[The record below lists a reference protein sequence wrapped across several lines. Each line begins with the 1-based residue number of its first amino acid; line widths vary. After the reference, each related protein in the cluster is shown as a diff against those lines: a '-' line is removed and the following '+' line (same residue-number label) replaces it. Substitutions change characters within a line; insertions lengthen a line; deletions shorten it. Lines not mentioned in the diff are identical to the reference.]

1 MKRPIII
8 ILISYIVGIL
18 GGLYVNSIAFFCFI
32 MIIEIG
38 FVCIRKINNKYCRF
52 IRKLLTK
59 YVELLVFIS
68 LIFGYVYTN
77 ILEYKYDTM
86 YFSEEEI
93 QEYCIV
99 IGGKEEKEYKNLYKV
114 KIVNSKNK
122 KRNGT
127 RLYLRVDKKTDI
139 ELGDMLF
146 VKGSY
151 IEPDV
156 DRNERG
162 FNYKEYLKSIGIYGT
177 VEVDKYDVIGKEKI
191 DKFLMYTNGLKQR
204 LKSNIEQVIKKEE
217 NKNLLIAMIL
227 GDTEN
232 LTENLKED
240 FLNSNLYHI
249 LSVSG
254 GQVANIIIGIT
265 IITKAFKIHKK
276 IKDTVLI
283 IILMVFMFLTG
294 LSPSII
300 RACIMCIIS
309 LISGLILRRYDIAN
323 SLGIS
328 LLIILLNNPFSINS
342 LSVLL
347 SYFGFLGIIVLGSF
361 TIEKVNKVVKNNII
375 RYILNIIISSVA
387 AQIFIFPI
395 ILYIFGTI
403 SLTFI
408 FSNLLI
414 IPLSTIITVIGFFI
428 MICPLQIFA
437 IVEPMIEI
445 EIRVVSFFANIG
457 ISKIY
462 CVIPNIQEIIIYYV
476 MNIYLYY
483 MIRRGDMYKIKHF
496 FRKYK
501 KIMLIFMVI
510 SSIVITIYKNTPKDF
525 CINFID
531 VGQGDSTLITTQ
543 YNKKILIDGGGSE
556 FGSTFDVGEK
566 TLLPY
571 LLKKKIYKL
580 DYVIISHFDSDHV
593 GGILTILEKLNVKN
607 IIIGKQFE
615 KSENYE
621 EFIKVIQDKKMKI
634 YNVEAGQRINIDKDT
649 YIDILWPDSANVIT
663 NNILNNNSLVC
674 KVNYKETTM
683 LFTGDIEEIAEEA
696 ILNKYE
702 KSLQILKS
710 DIIKVAHHGSKTSS
724 KKELLKCIKPKIALI
739 GVGKNNKFGHP
750 SISTLNNLEEIG
762 CKIFR
767 TDDSGEIC
775 ITINRRGKIVKIK
788 EWIKSS

>member
-162 FNYKEYLKSIGIYGT
+162 FNYKEYLKTLEIYGT
-177 VEVDKYDVIGKEKI
+177 VEINHYKVIKKGRINKLILYTARLKEI
-191 DKFLMYTNGLKQR
+191 
-204 LKSNIEQVIKKEE
+204 LKSNISKVIKKEE

-227 GDTEN
+227 GDTED
-232 LTENLKED
+232 LSEELKTD
-240 FLNSNLYHI
+240 FLDSNLYHI

-254 GQVANIIIGIT
+254 GQVSNIIIGIT
-265 IITKAFKIHKK
+265 ILFRLLKIHKK
-276 IKDTVLI
+276 IMDVLCI
-283 IILMVFMFLTG
+283 VILIEFMFLTG
-294 LSPSII
+294 LTPSII

-309 LISGLILRRYDIAN
+309 LISGLIIRRYDIAN

-328 LLIILLNNPFSINS
+328 LLIILMNNPFVINS

-361 TIEKVNKVVKNNII
+361 TIKEVNKVIKNNIL
-375 RYILNIIISSVA
+375 RYILNIVISSVA

-395 ILYIFGTI
+395 ILYVFGTI

-414 IPLSTIITVIGFFI
+414 IPLSTVITIIGLFI
-428 MICPLQIFA
+428 LICPLPIFGV
-437 IVEPMIEI
+437 VEQLIEI
-445 EIRVVSFFANIG
+445 TINIVRFFSNIG

-462 CVIPNIQEIIIYYV
+462 CIIPNIKEIIIYYI
-476 MNIYLYY
+476 MSIYLYY
-483 MIRRGDMYKIKHF
+483 MLRRDYIYKIKHF

-501 KIMLIFMVI
+501 KIIVLILVI
-510 SSIVITIYKNTPKDF
+510 SIGTLFIYKNIPKDLY
-525 CINFID
+525 INFID

-571 LLKKKIYKL
+571 LLKKKIHKL

-593 GGILTILEKLNVKN
+593 GGILTILEELNVKQVL
-607 IIIGKQFE
+607 IPKQVE
-615 KSENYE
+615 YSENYN
-621 EFIKVIQDKKMKI
+621 EFLNIIKKRNIKVKIVGEGNTINLDK
-634 YNVEAGQRINIDKDT
+634 NT
-649 YIDILWPDSANVIT
+649 YLDILWPEEKQITDNV
-663 NNILNNNSLVC
+663 LNNNSMIVRLC
-674 KVNYKETTM
+674 YKSFTM
-683 LFTGDIEEIAEEA
+683 LFTGDIEEIAEQK
-696 ILNKYE
+696 LLQKYE
-702 KSLQILKS
+702 NTEKLTADIL
-710 DIIKVAHHGSKTSS
+710 KVAHHGSKSS
-724 KKELLKCIKPKIALI
+724 SITEFLEKVNPKIAVI

-750 SISTLNNLEEIG
+750 NAGVLDRLSMLRNKNI
-762 CKIFR
+762 
-767 TDDSGEIC
+767 
-775 ITINRRGKIVKIK
+775 
-788 EWIKSS
+788 

>member
-8 ILISYIVGIL
+8 ILISYIIGIL
-18 GGLYVNSIAFFCFI
+18 GGLYTNSIAFFCFT
-32 MIIEIG
+32 IILAMCLWG
-38 FVCIRKINNKYCRF
+38 IRKINNKYFRF
-52 IRKLLTK
+52 LRRFLKRYT
-59 YVELLVFIS
+59 ELLILIS
-68 LIFGYVYTN
+68 MTFGFLYTN
-77 ILEYKYDTM
+77 ILEQKYDTI
-86 YFSEEEI
+86 YEAKGEIEEH
-93 QEYCIV
+93 CIV
-99 IGGKEEKEYKNLYKV
+99 IAEKEPKEYKDLYKV
-114 KIVNSKNK
+114 KIVNSKNSA
-122 KRNGT
+122 RNGT
-127 RLYLRVDKKTDI
+127 KLYIRVNKKANI
-139 ELGDMLF
+139 EVGDMLLIN
-146 VKGSY
+146 GTY
-151 IEPDV
+151 LEPDV
-156 DRNERG
+156 ARNERG
-162 FNYKEYLKSIGIYGT
+162 FNYKEYLKTLEIYGT
-177 VEVDKYDVIGKEKI
+177 VEINHYKVIKKGRINKLILYTARLKEI
-191 DKFLMYTNGLKQR
+191 
-204 LKSNIEQVIKKEE
+204 LKSNISKVIKKAE

-227 GDTEN
+227 GDTED
-232 LTENLKED
+232 LSEELKTD

-254 GQVANIIIGIT
+254 GQVSNIIIGIT
-265 IITKAFKIHKK
+265 ILFRLLKIHKK
-276 IKDTVLI
+276 IMDVLCI
-283 IILMVFMFLTG
+283 VILIEFMFLTG
-294 LSPSII
+294 LTPSII

-510 SSIVITIYKNTPKDF
+510 SSIVITIYKNKPKDF

-571 LLKKKIYKL
+571 LLKKKIHKL